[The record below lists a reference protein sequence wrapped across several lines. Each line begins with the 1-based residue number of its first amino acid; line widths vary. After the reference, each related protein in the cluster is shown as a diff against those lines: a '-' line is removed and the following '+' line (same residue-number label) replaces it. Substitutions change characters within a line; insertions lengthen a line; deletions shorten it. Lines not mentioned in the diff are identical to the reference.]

1 MWLPRSPNIQTTNA
15 VVDKVTAK
23 NTATGKTYTLQ
34 PSGSGWVMPVNKD
47 SVTGARVDYLP
58 PKTADGD
65 YKWVVT
71 VYAHNEKDPDD
82 ILEPYVVEFKYTI
95 KGSMYEDDFT
105 GDKN

>member
-1 MWLPRSPNIQTTNA
+1 MVAPKVTNIQTTNA